1 MRQIELIKQQLG
13 KDLLPH
19 AYLFSGA
26 DEASKK
32 LACELIFTSLLGKKF
47 YQHPDFYAIRAQP
60 ISIDDIRAMKM
71 RAFARPFIGAK
82 SVFFLESIEYLSREA
97 AAALLKILEEPP
109 PYAFIFATTSHSNL
123 ILPTIL
129 SRFSRLHFF
138 TSSAR
143 SPRATYTV
151 RDINRMEREV
161 RATLGLTDS
170 TINKRL
176 VEEYLMMIK

>member
-1 MRQIELIKQQLG
+1 M
-13 KDLLPH
+13 PH

-32 LACELIFTSLLGKKF
+32 RACELIFTSLLGKNF
-47 YQHPDFYAIRAQP
+47 YQHPDFYAIKAQP
-60 ISIDDIRAMKM
+60 ISIDDIRAMKT
-71 RAFARPFIGAK
+71 RAFVRPFISAK

-97 AAALLKILEEPP
+97 SAALLKILEEPP

-138 TSSAR
+138 TQSAR
-143 SPRATYTV
+143 SRRTTYAAP
-151 RDINRMEREV
+151 DISRMEREV
-161 RATLGLTDS
+161 RGAIGLTDP